1 LPGSSIP
8 SASDSEMTC
17 PMLILKFCHQN
28 SDGEDM
34 QRIKLEQAAPGMIL
48 AKRVENERG
57 MALCKEGTEL
67 TDSILLRFENA
78 GIAFISVE
86 GRPVAVEG
94 EKSVAE
100 QLSEVEHRFE
110 KTASD
115 PAMLKIKEI
124 VVENLRNRYGED
136 PDGPGTLPEEE

>member
-1 LPGSSIP
+1 
-8 SASDSEMTC
+8 
-17 PMLILKFCHQN
+17 
-28 SDGEDM
+28 M

-57 MALCKEGTEL
+57 MALCKEGAEL

-78 GIAFISVE
+78 GIEFISVE

-94 EKSVAE
+94 EKSFE
-100 QLSEVEHRFE
+100 DQLCEVEHRFE

-115 PAMLKIKEI
+115 PTMLKIKEI
-124 VVENLRNRYGED
+124 VVRNLRNHYGED
-136 PDGPGTLPEEE
+136 EGNSSSIGEGE